1 MYMISSSLSLVL
13 LIIFEVTFVMTGRS
27 MKSLT
32 KSGSCA
38 GYTLFEKLGCPRFVS
53 APMVDQSD
61 LPFRLM
67 VKQHGADLAY
77 TQMLHARNFCR
88 DKTYQRDC
96 IDWHDY
102 NCSPY
107 GNYVEGEP
115 AEVVDRNLIVQ
126 LAGDD
131 PDILTKAGEIVQHD
145 KSVEAVDLN
154 LGCPQKIAKRGNY
167 GAYLLQDT
175 DTVVKLLDHMV
186 SKLEI
191 PVTAKIRR
199 LSTDDETIAL
209 CQRME
214 KVGVSMITV
223 HGRTVE
229 QSKLFTGPCDWGII
243 KQVKQAVS
251 IPVIANG
258 GVQCRQDA
266 LDCLEFT
273 GADAVMSSEG
283 LLENPKM
290 FSAEGDE
297 AFRTRFVSSQL
308 KTVKEYLDMVRSHKL
323 PSPLYQVV
331 RSHLFKMLFRFMDAP
346 GNSDLRQRLGNG
358 DMGDMDF
365 VLEALN
371 ERFAGVQGTPEEISE
386 LVEKGLLGPT
396 LWYYRHRDERA
407 QQRVMSLPK
416 RYPNFKGADAYMS
429 LKVRSNRGSAML
441 VPEEMEPKE
450 KQRLLKEKLLLR
462 QSKRKETEGGQ
473 ALQSNE

>member
-1 MYMISSSLSLVL
+1 MIGTVRTALLLLTLTSVVKMARLV
-13 LIIFEVTFVMTGRS
+13 EA
-27 MKSLT
+27 K
-32 KSGSCA
+32 
-38 GYTLFEKLGCPRFVS
+38 GYRLFEKLGRPRFVS

-61 LPFRLM
+61 LAFRLM
-67 VKQHGADLAY
+67 VKQNGGDLAY

-102 NCSPY
+102 TCKPY
-107 GNYVEGEP
+107 GSFVEKES
-115 AEVVDRNLIVQ
+115 AESVDRNLIVQ

-131 PDILTKAGEIVQHD
+131 PDILTRAGKLVQGD
-145 KSVEAVDLN
+145 KNVEAVDLN

-175 DTVVKLLDHMV
+175 ETVVKLLQTMV
-186 SKLEI
+186 NTLDI

-199 LSTDDETIAL
+199 LSTDEETVDL

-214 KVGVSMITV
+214 KIGVSMITV

-229 QSKLFTGPCDWGII
+229 QSKLFTGPCDWGVI
-243 KQVKQAVS
+243 KQVKEAVS

-266 LDCLEFT
+266 LDCLDFT

-290 FSAEGDE
+290 FSIEGDE
-297 AFRTRFVSSQL
+297 AFRERFVSAQL
-308 KTVKEYLDMVRSHKL
+308 NTVGEYLDLVRSYKL

-346 GNSDLRQRLGNG
+346 VNRDLRQRMGNG
-358 DMGDMDF
+358 DMADMDS
-365 VLEALN
+365 VLAVLN
-371 ERFAGVQGTPEEISE
+371 KRFAGIQGTPDEIPE
-386 LVEKGLLGPT
+386 LIEKGMLGPT

-407 QQRVMSLPK
+407 QNRVMSLPK
-416 RYPNFKGADAYMS
+416 KYPNFQGAEAFMS
-429 LKVRSNRGSAML
+429 LKVRNNEGSAML
-441 VPEEMEPKE
+441 IPEEIDAKE
-450 KQRLLKEKLLLR
+450 KQRLLKIQLQLR
-462 QSKRKETEGGQ
+462 QQQRKETKAAASRQ
-473 ALQSNE
+473 

>member
-1 MYMISSSLSLVL
+1 MRGSLSSAVSLILLMIISGTCSLVKGMK
-13 LIIFEVTFVMTGRS
+13 TARS
-27 MKSLT
+27 LH
-32 KSGSCA
+32 
-38 GYTLFEKLGCPRFVS
+38 GYSLFEKLGNPRFVS

-61 LPFRLM
+61 LAFRLM
-67 VKQHGADLAY
+67 VKQNGADLAY

-96 IDWHDY
+96 IDWHEY
-102 NCSPY
+102 TCNPY
-107 GNYVEGEP
+107 GNYVEKEA
-115 AEVVDRNLIVQ
+115 AELVDQNLIVQ

-131 PDILTKAGEIVQHD
+131 PEILTKAGRLVGGDQNVQ
-145 KSVEAVDLN
+145 AVDLN

-175 DTVVKLLDHMV
+175 ETVVNLLDHMV
-186 SKLEI
+186 STLDI

-199 LSTDDETIAL
+199 LSTDEETIDL

-229 QSKLFTGPCDWGII
+229 QSKLFTGPCDWGVI
-243 KQVKQAVS
+243 KSVKEAIS

-266 LDCLEFT
+266 IDCIAFT

-290 FSAEGDE
+290 FSMEGDA
-297 AFRTRFVSSQL
+297 AFRERFVSTQL
-308 KTVKEYLDMVRSHKL
+308 ETVREYLDIVRSYKL

-331 RSHLFKMLFRFMDAP
+331 RSHLFKMLFRFMDAK
-346 GNSDLRQRLGNG
+346 GNRDLCKQMGSG
-358 DMGDMDF
+358 DMTDMDY
-365 VLEALN
+365 VLNALN
-371 ERFAGVQGTPEEISE
+371 ERFAGIDGTPEEIPE

-396 LWYYRHRDERA
+396 LWYNRHRDERA
-407 QQRVMSLPK
+407 NQRVMSLPK
-416 RYPNFKGADAYMS
+416 KYPNFQGADAFMS
-429 LKVRSNRGSAML
+429 LKVRNNQGSAML
-441 VPEEMEPKE
+441 IPEEIDVKE
-450 KQRLLKEKLLLR
+450 KQRLLKEQLLLR
-462 QSKRKETEGGQ
+462 RKEREEAQAPQQ
-473 ALQSNE
+473 AL